1 MDKNSTSMDNGT
13 DAMNKTSRLQRNG
26 AIQARIIN
34 KLLDRSQIYMD
45 SAFRMIHQP
54 SAHIC
59 IVLGDRA
66 LESVLMAL
74 YIKENNL
81 TLLPH
86 SLSLD
91 DVAWLTAE
99 ESGFNLDTVMFI
111 QSIHFLA
118 SFKDTAL
125 LQQVQITHLNRL
137 LSRVDDVLTLLSRRI
152 TTHSL
157 EEYRSIFSK

>member
-1 MDKNSTSMDNGT
+1 MDKHSTSMVNGT
-13 DAMNKTSRLQRNG
+13 DTMNKAPKLQTNE
-26 AIQARIIN
+26 AIQERIIN

-45 SAFRMIHQP
+45 SAIRYIHQP
-54 SAHIC
+54 TAHIC

-66 LESVLMAL
+66 LESMLMAL

-81 TLLPH
+81 TSIPH

-91 DVAWLTAE
+91 DVARLTAE
-99 ESGFNLDTVMFI
+99 ESGFDLDIVMFI

-125 LQQVQITHLNRL
+125 LQQIQITHLKRL
-137 LSRVDDVLTLLSRRI
+137 LSRVDDVLTHLSRRI
-152 TTHSL
+152 STHSS
-157 EEYRSIFSK
+157 EEDRSIFSK